1 MQPHLDPIAQTGEI
15 ARRNL
20 PEGARRHGPGGMEA
34 AGLEGLQN
42 TGRDRLRE
50 AIIIGTYGQV
60 AGEHAQIH
68 GNGRTHYP
76 DRGWRQGGKGG
87 RTCRNPLLAIPIGKA
102 RIPSAGNETDMSITG
117 ATPSVNPE
125 LSIVVPV
132 FNEAD
137 NLEALIARLTPVLE
151 RIVSSHEILFVD
163 DGSSDETMHILRK
176 IHNGDRRC
184 RAVSFSRNFGKEI
197 AIAAG
202 LDHAR
207 GRAIVIIDADL
218 QHPPETIEAFVAKWR
233 EGYKNVYG
241 ARIDRNADSPLRRM
255 LTKRFYMIF
264 EQFGETGLPDGAGD
278 FRLLDRQ
285 AVEALKSMPE
295 RARFS
300 KGLYAWIGFKSIGV
314 PFEVAERH
322 AGSSKFSY
330 RKLTRFALDGLM
342 SFSTLPLKVWTYVGM
357 IVSAFSLLAA
367 LYYIMQTIIR
377 GIDVPGYASLIV
389 SIMFFAGVQLLTL
402 GIMGEYIGRIFA
414 EVKRRPLYL
423 VAERLEDETTIL
435 PQDPTRPGAR
445 THV

>member
-1 MQPHLDPIAQTGEI
+1 
-15 ARRNL
+15 
-20 PEGARRHGPGGMEA
+20 
-34 AGLEGLQN
+34 
-42 TGRDRLRE
+42 
-50 AIIIGTYGQV
+50 
-60 AGEHAQIH
+60 
-68 GNGRTHYP
+68 
-76 DRGWRQGGKGG
+76 
-87 RTCRNPLLAIPIGKA
+87 
-102 RIPSAGNETDMSITG
+102 MSITG

-151 RIVSSHEILFVD
+151 RIASSHEILFVD
-163 DGSSDETMHILRK
+163 DGSSDETMHVLRK
-176 IHNGDRRC
+176 IHTSDRRC

-207 GRAIVIIDADL
+207 GRAVVIIDADL
-218 QHPPETIEAFVAKWR
+218 QHPPETIETFVAKWR

-241 ARIDRNADSPLRRM
+241 TRIDRNADSPLRRM

-367 LYYIMQTIIR
+367 FYYIMQTIIR

-423 VAERLEDETTIL
+423 VAERLEDETNIM